1 MRLLLLSSS
10 REGETGYLE
19 HAKPALRAFL
29 AGRVKR
35 VLFLPYARVIGSY
48 DAYLEQVRL
57 VFGDI
62 GCAVDSLHQAASPI
76 AAVEQAEAIAVGGGN
91 TWHLAREVHRLML
104 TQAIRQAVRAG
115 TPYLGWSAGANLA
128 CPTFQTTNDM
138 PICDPLGFDALGFIP
153 FQINPQYLH
162 GSPPGFHGETRE
174 ERIREYLVLHPNVW
188 VVGLPEGTMLHL
200 EDAAIRLLGNRPCR
214 VFRHG
219 QEARELGP
227 EASLA
232 FLLR

>member
-1 MRLLLLSSS
+1 
-10 REGETGYLE
+10 
-19 HAKPALRAFL
+19 
-29 AGRVKR
+29 
-35 VLFLPYARVIGSY
+35 
-48 DAYLEQVRL
+48 
-57 VFGDI
+57 
-62 GCAVDSLHQAASPI
+62 
-76 AAVEQAEAIAVGGGN
+76 
-91 TWHLAREVHRLML
+91 ML
-104 TQAIRQAVRAG
+104 TEAIRQAVRAG

-153 FQINPQYLH
+153 FQINPHYLH